1 MNADKDKTDMLVWI
15 DVETTGLDPDK
26 GDLLEVELVL
36 TDLKGEKLDR
46 VHHVIAHDA
55 DTIKTGIDHG
65 GLNAIAMHFR
75 NDLLVESLT
84 GRTASTITLASLEI
98 NDKLREWAD
107 GHRLHP
113 AGTNVDFDLAWLNR
127 HLTYTTRLNQLNHR
141 KLDLTSLRLTGLAL
155 GHDPYQNGHGPDATH
170 RTRDCLTRDLTE
182 YRHILDQLATKET
195 A

>member
-1 MNADKDKTDMLVWI
+1 MTSDKDKTDMLVWI

-46 VHHVIAHDA
+46 VRHVIAHDA
-55 DTIKTGIDHG
+55 DIIKTSIDHG

-84 GRTASTITLASLEI
+84 GRNASTLTLAGLEI
-98 NDKLREWAD
+98 NDRLREWAD

-113 AGTNVDFDLAWLNR
+113 AGTNVDFDLAWLTR
-127 HLTYTTRLNQLNHR
+127 HLPYTNRLNLLNHR
-141 KLDLTSLRLTGLAL
+141 KLDLTSLRLTSLAL
-155 GHDPYQNGHGPDATH
+155 GHNPYQHGHDTTH
-170 RTRDCLTRDLTE
+170 RTSDCLNRDLNE
-182 YRHILDQLATKET
+182 YRQWLNTHA
-195 A
+195 